1 MTDAIR
7 RRTFLQSSL
16 IGAGC
21 LLPGMIAVQQK
32 PAQTEHEEQNEGEEI
47 SPAEDLMRE
56 HGLLNRILLIY
67 DHHVQLLSAKKTFD
81 GSILVSSAD
90 IIRQFVEE
98 YHEKLE
104 EDYFVSTVS
113 QGKEVSVA
121 GRDAAD
127 SAQSWKRTHRKN
139 SRTRGCCFL
148 EVCLG

>member
-21 LLPGMIAVQQK
+21 LLPAMIAAQQK
-32 PAQTEHEEQNEGEEI
+32 PAPTQLEEQNEAEEI

-56 HGLLNRILLIY
+56 HGLLNRILLVY
-67 DHHVQLLSAKKTFD
+67 DHHLRLLSAKKPFD

-90 IIRQFVEE
+90 IIRHFVEE

-104 EDYFVSTVS
+104 EDYLFP
-113 QGKEVSVA
+113 
-121 GRDAAD
+121 RF
-127 SAQSWKRTHRKN
+127 RKAKK
-139 SRTRGCCFL
+139 
-148 EVCLG
+148 

>member
-1 MTDAIR
+1 MVEGEIMKDPMR

-21 LLPGMIAVQQK
+21 LLPSIVSAQQK
-32 PAQTEHEEQNEGEEI
+32 PAQNEHEQQNEGEEI

-67 DHHVQLLSAKKTFD
+67 DHHLQLLSAKKTFD

-90 IIRQFVEE
+90 VIRHFVEE

-104 EDYFVSTVS
+104 EDYLFPRFRKAKNWCRWSRRCRFSTKLEENS
-113 QGKEVSVA
+113 P
-121 GRDAAD
+121 
-127 SAQSWKRTHRKN
+127 RKFAN
-139 SRTRGCCFL
+139 SGVL
-148 EVCLG
+148 LP